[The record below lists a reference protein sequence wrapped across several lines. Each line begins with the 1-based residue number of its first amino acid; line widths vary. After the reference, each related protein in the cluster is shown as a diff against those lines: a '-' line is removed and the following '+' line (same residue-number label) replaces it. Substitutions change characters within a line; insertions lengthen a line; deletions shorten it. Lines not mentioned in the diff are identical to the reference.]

1 MCCSPDHNRKKS
13 EIIYHLERSEVSESV
28 KNDDVPATANSVY
41 SVSKHYSKA
50 ASKKAVAVPRNKS
63 QQRNKGEKIGPSD

>member
-13 EIIYHLERSEVSESV
+13 EIYHLERSEVSESAA
-28 KNDDVPATANSVY
+28 KNDQPGTASSVY

-50 ASKKAVAVPRNKS
+50 ASKKVGGPRNKS
-63 QQRNKGEKIGPSD
+63 STS